1 MFAEDYIVFHVN
13 DVHSVFGVV
22 FLQKLEDL
30 QLNACLEIVLLLVFD
45 DLNSDIFLCL
55 VIEAL
60 NSYSE
65 GTPAQMFKNFIPVGE
80 VILHQNSVVPF
91 RVIVSAV
98 RIFFFVD
105 SIRSVL
111 GGLSVAVL
119 GLVLMNER
127 LRSLNFLYPL
137 SEVVDLR
144 EVKNL

>member
-80 VILHQNSVVPF
+80 VIFHQNSVVPF

-111 GGLSVAVL
+111 G
-119 GLVLMNER
+119 
-127 LRSLNFLYPL
+127 
-137 SEVVDLR
+137 
-144 EVKNL
+144 

>member
-1 MFAEDYIVFHVN
+1 
-13 DVHSVFGVV
+13 
-22 FLQKLEDL
+22 
-30 QLNACLEIVLLLVFD
+30 
-45 DLNSDIFLCL
+45 
-55 VIEAL
+55 
-60 NSYSE
+60 
-65 GTPAQMFKNFIPVGE
+65 MFKNFIPVGE

-119 GLVLMNER
+119 GLVLMNKR